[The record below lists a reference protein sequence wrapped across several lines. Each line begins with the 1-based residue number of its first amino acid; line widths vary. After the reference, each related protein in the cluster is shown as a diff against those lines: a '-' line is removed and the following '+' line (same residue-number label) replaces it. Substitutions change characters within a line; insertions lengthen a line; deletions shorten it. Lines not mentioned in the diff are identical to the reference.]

1 MNIRVYLSRIRKKI
15 KINESKKI
23 KKLLDSYFEGKI
35 SISQEIILRVYFT
48 STKQKSIK
56 LLS

>member
-15 KINESKKI
+15 KINKSKKI